1 MKMMRRVFP
10 RYQSGEVV
18 PAGNYW
24 NPQSGEFAKFGE
36 EGGKLP
42 QVEGEFFRGHPAA
55 IMVVGPLLGLLYLI
69 FLPLSVP
76 IILGQYVAQR
86 SARGMALAFRAVV
99 R

>member
-10 RYQSGEVV
+10 RYQGGEVV
-18 PAGNYW
+18 PAGSYW
-24 NPQSGEFAKFGE
+24 NPQCGEFAKLGE
-36 EGGKLP
+36 EGGRLP

-86 SARGMALAFRAVV
+86 TARGMALAFRAVV

>member
-10 RYQSGEVV
+10 RYQGGEVV
-18 PAGNYW
+18 PAGTYW
-24 NPQSGEFAKFGE
+24 NPRSGEVAQFGE

-55 IMVVGPLLGLLYLI
+55 ILVVGPLLGLFYLI
-69 FLPLSVP
+69 FLPLAVP

-86 SARGMALAFRAVV
+86 TARGMALAFRAVV

>member
-10 RYQSGEVV
+10 RYRGGELA
-18 PAGNYW
+18 PAGSYW
-24 NPQSGEFAKFGE
+24 NPQSGEFAKLDE
-36 EGGKLP
+36 DGGRLP

-86 SARGMALAFRAVV
+86 TARGMALAFRAVV

>member
-86 SARGMALAFRAVV
+86 TARGMALAFRAVV

>member
-10 RYQSGEVV
+10 RYQGGEVV
-18 PAGNYW
+18 PAGTYW

-42 QVEGEFFRGHPAA
+42 QVEGEFFCGHPAA
-55 IMVVGPLLGLLYLI
+55 ILVVGPLLGLFYLI
-69 FLPLSVP
+69 FLPLAVP

-86 SARGMALAFRAVV
+86 TARGMALAFRAVV